1 MSRFDQCIPVI
12 LANEGGFVD
21 DPADPGGA
29 TNFGI
34 TQAVARANGYTGDM
48 RTLPQS
54 IAILIYKKCYW
65 DSAHADQVP
74 APADLV
80 VFDTA
85 VNEGVGHAI
94 KDLQTAL
101 GVAADGIFGP
111 HSAQLAALANGPSL
125 ANTLLAERD
134 AFYKADVRTNPRQKR
149 FLAGWENRLTVL
161 RKLCAA

>member
-21 DPADPGGA
+21 DPADLGGA

-48 RTLPQS
+48 RALPQS
-54 IAILIYKKCYW
+54 VAMLIYKKEYW
-65 DSAHADQVP
+65 DKAHADQVP

-101 GVAADGIFGP
+101 GVTADGVIGP
-111 HSAQLAALANGPSL
+111 ATSGLLQHAAGKSL
-125 ANTLLAERD
+125 ANTLLAARD
-134 AFYKADVRTNPRQKR
+134 AFYKADVRNNPRQLR
-149 FLAGWENRLTVL
+149 FLAGWENRVAKL
-161 RKLCAA
+161 RALCS